1 MNTSQ
6 TISKT
11 TSATASSEAE
21 PTQVDI
27 AISGGGIVG
36 GLAALLL
43 GQALPTWR
51 IAVLDGS
58 APGTQ
63 DPRTLAL
70 AHTTL
75 QTLKQ
80 AGLWPDLSTQQ
91 APTALQQAAQPIRH
105 IHVSDRGGAG
115 SALLNASDYALDAL
129 GQVAPAQVLLD
140 TLRSAIEGLA
150 NVSWHSDTAL
160 SRFAYDVASAETIA
174 PSGVQLQTEQ
184 GVWRSQL
191 LIAADGGRSLVR
203 ETLGIRQRQDDYGQ
217 TALIANIELDR
228 DHQGV
233 AYERFTEQ
241 GPIALLPC
249 GVRRMAL
256 VWCVETEQA
265 KRYAELSDEAFLQAL
280 QQAFGFRAGRFV
292 ACDTRARY
300 PLYLLLAERAVHH
313 RTVLLGNACH
323 TLHPIAGQG
332 YNLGVRDV
340 VDLVETLTTAAQA
353 AKNEPRVSANEQG
366 SAKELGFDHRTLLR
380 YEQKRQADYQQ
391 ISTLT
396 DGLVR
401 VFSNHYPPLR
411 AGRNLGLLALRAC
424 KPLSRPLAR
433 AAMGYR
439 SVAGE

>member
-1 MNTSQ
+1 MNTDV
-6 TISKT
+6 K
-11 TSATASSEAE
+11 ATNAAQ
-21 PTQVDI
+21 PVNVDI

-43 GQALPTWR
+43 ARARPDLR
-51 IAVLDGS
+51 IVVLDGS
-58 APGTQ
+58 AADAQ

-80 AGLWPDLSTQQ
+80 AGLWGGEQQPD
-91 APTALQQAAQPIRH
+91 ALQQAAHPIRQ

-115 SALLNASDYALDAL
+115 SALLQADDYKLDAL
-129 GQVAPAQVLLD
+129 GQVAPAQALLEALRAQLNGEPNVTWQSNTAVNAFAYVKKTGTEPQSAQDQDGVLL
-140 TLRSAIEGLA
+140 TTAQGQ
-150 NVSWHSDTAL
+150 WHSK
-160 SRFAYDVASAETIA
+160 
-174 PSGVQLQTEQ
+174 
-184 GVWRSQL
+184 L

-203 ETLGIRQRQDDYGQ
+203 ETLGIKRRQEDYGQ

-228 DHQGV
+228 DHGGI

-249 GVRRMAL
+249 GPRRMAL
-256 VWCVETEQA
+256 VWCVSSEHAGEY
-265 KRYAELSDEAFLQAL
+265 KNLSNEDFIRQL
-280 QQAFGFRAGRFV
+280 QQAFGFRAGRMIG
-292 ACDTRARY
+292 CDTRASY

-340 VDLVETLTTAAQA
+340 VDLVDTLATCTDI
-353 AKNEPRVSANEQG
+353 
-366 SAKELGFDHRTLLR
+366 DHRTLLR
-380 YEQKRQADYQQ
+380 YEQKRQTDYRN
-391 ISTLT
+391 ISALT

-401 VFSNHYPPLR
+401 MFSNHYPPLR
-411 AGRNLGLLALRAC
+411 VGRNLGLLALRVC

-439 SVAGE
+439 VGAGD

>member
-1 MNTSQ
+1 MNTDV
-6 TISKT
+6 K
-11 TSATASSEAE
+11 ATNAAQ
-21 PTQVDI
+21 PVNVDI

-43 GQALPTWR
+43 ARARPDLR
-51 IAVLDGS
+51 IVVLDGS
-58 APGTQ
+58 AADAQ

-80 AGLWPDLSTQQ
+80 ASLWGGEQQPD
-91 APTALQQAAQPIRH
+91 ALQQAAHPIRQ

-115 SALLNASDYALDAL
+115 SALLQADDYKLDAL
-129 GQVAPAQVLLD
+129 GQVAPAQALLEALRAQLNGEPNVTWQSNTAVNAFAYVKKTGTEPQSAQDQDGVLL
-140 TLRSAIEGLA
+140 TTAQGQ
-150 NVSWHSDTAL
+150 WHSK
-160 SRFAYDVASAETIA
+160 
-174 PSGVQLQTEQ
+174 
-184 GVWRSQL
+184 L

-203 ETLGIRQRQDDYGQ
+203 ETLGIKRRQEDYGQ

-228 DHQGV
+228 DHGGI

-249 GVRRMAL
+249 GPRRMAL
-256 VWCVETEQA
+256 VWCVSSEHAGEY
-265 KRYAELSDEAFLQAL
+265 KNLSNEDFIRQL
-280 QQAFGFRAGRFV
+280 QQAFGFRAGRMIG
-292 ACDTRARY
+292 CDTRASY

-340 VDLVETLTTAAQA
+340 VDLVDTLATCTDI
-353 AKNEPRVSANEQG
+353 
-366 SAKELGFDHRTLLR
+366 DHRTLLR
-380 YEQKRQADYQQ
+380 YEQKRQIDYRN
-391 ISTLT
+391 ISALT

-401 VFSNHYPPLR
+401 MFSNHYPPLR
-411 AGRNLGLLALRAC
+411 VGRNLGLLALRVC

-439 SVAGE
+439 VGAGD

>member
-1 MNTSQ
+1 MNTDV
-6 TISKT
+6 K
-11 TSATASSEAE
+11 ATNAAQ
-21 PTQVDI
+21 PVNVDI

-43 GQALPTWR
+43 ARARPDLR
-51 IAVLDGS
+51 IVVLDGS
-58 APGTQ
+58 AADAQ

-80 AGLWPDLSTQQ
+80 AGLWGGEQQPD
-91 APTALQQAAQPIRH
+91 ALQQAAHPIRQ

-115 SALLNASDYALDAL
+115 SALLQADDYKLDAL
-129 GQVAPAQVLLD
+129 GQVAPAQALLEALRAQLNGEPNVTWQSNTAVNAFAYVKKTGTEPQSAQDQDGVLL
-140 TLRSAIEGLA
+140 TTAQGQ
-150 NVSWHSDTAL
+150 WHSK
-160 SRFAYDVASAETIA
+160 
-174 PSGVQLQTEQ
+174 
-184 GVWRSQL
+184 L

-203 ETLGIRQRQDDYGQ
+203 ETLGIKRRQEDYGQ

-228 DHQGV
+228 DHGGI

-249 GVRRMAL
+249 GPRRMAL
-256 VWCVETEQA
+256 VWCVSSEHAGEY
-265 KRYAELSDEAFLQAL
+265 KDLSNEDFIRQL
-280 QQAFGFRAGRFV
+280 QQAFGFRAGRMIG
-292 ACDTRARY
+292 CDTRASY

-340 VDLVETLTTAAQA
+340 VDLVDTLATCTDI
-353 AKNEPRVSANEQG
+353 
-366 SAKELGFDHRTLLR
+366 DHRTLLR
-380 YEQKRQADYQQ
+380 YEQKRQTDYRN
-391 ISTLT
+391 ISALT

-401 VFSNHYPPLR
+401 MFSNHYPPLR
-411 AGRNLGLLALRAC
+411 VGRNLGLLALRVC

-439 SVAGE
+439 VGAGD

>member
-1 MNTSQ
+1 MNTDV
-6 TISKT
+6 K
-11 TSATASSEAE
+11 ATNAAQ
-21 PTQVDI
+21 PVNVDI

-43 GQALPTWR
+43 ARARPDLR
-51 IAVLDGS
+51 IVVLDGS
-58 APGTQ
+58 AADAQ

-80 AGLWPDLSTQQ
+80 AGLWGGEQQPD
-91 APTALQQAAQPIRH
+91 ALQQAAHPIRQ

-115 SALLNASDYALDAL
+115 SALLQADDYKLDAL
-129 GQVAPAQVLLD
+129 GQVAPAQALLEALRAQLNGEPNVTWQSNTAVNAFAYVKKTGTEPQSAQDQDGVLL
-140 TLRSAIEGLA
+140 TTAQGQ
-150 NVSWHSDTAL
+150 WHSK
-160 SRFAYDVASAETIA
+160 
-174 PSGVQLQTEQ
+174 
-184 GVWRSQL
+184 L

-203 ETLGIRQRQDDYGQ
+203 ETLGIKRRQEDYGQ

-228 DHQGV
+228 DHGGI

-249 GVRRMAL
+249 GPRRMAL
-256 VWCVETEQA
+256 VWCVSSERAGEY
-265 KRYAELSDEAFLQAL
+265 KNLSNEDFIRQL
-280 QQAFGFRAGRFV
+280 QQAFGFRAGRMIG
-292 ACDTRARY
+292 CDTRASY

-340 VDLVETLTTAAQA
+340 VDLVDTLATCTDI
-353 AKNEPRVSANEQG
+353 
-366 SAKELGFDHRTLLR
+366 DHRTLLR
-380 YEQKRQADYQQ
+380 YEQKRQTDYRN
-391 ISTLT
+391 ISALT

-401 VFSNHYPPLR
+401 MFSNHYPPLR
-411 AGRNLGLLALRAC
+411 VGRNLGLLALRVC

-439 SVAGE
+439 VGAGD